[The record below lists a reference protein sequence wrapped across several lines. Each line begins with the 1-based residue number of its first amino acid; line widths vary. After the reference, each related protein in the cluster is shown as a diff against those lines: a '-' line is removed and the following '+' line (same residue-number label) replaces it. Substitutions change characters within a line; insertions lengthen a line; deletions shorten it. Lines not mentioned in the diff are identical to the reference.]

1 MPLTP
6 ESSYTEI
13 FQHLSEV
20 QTTSVCDA
28 HPEVRLM
35 DRTID
40 PLVRGS
46 RCTGLAYTVHST
58 QDSLSI
64 MQALDD
70 LQDFLLSRGLADDPS
85 VPVLLVIASCG
96 APYALVGD
104 MCAKTAKVKGF
115 EGVITDGYY
124 RDIKETTAS
133 GLSVFGTGK
142 HAKSG
147 PKDKVG
153 TRREPIVCGDVAVNP
168 YDIVLADD
176 DGVVVMSREEAIPA
190 INKAMEIQRL
200 EKIAEERVRD
210 GARFNEI
217 CNIDEHVERLQQG
230 LPSKLEMTL

>member
-35 DRTID
+35 NRTID
-40 PLVRGS
+40 PLVKGS
-46 RCTGLAYTVHST
+46 RCAGLAYTIHSA
-58 QDSLSI
+58 QDSLST

-70 LQDFLLSRGLADDPS
+70 LQDFLVSHGLAGEPS

-133 GLSVFGTGK
+133 GLPVFGTGK

-153 TRREPIVCGDVAVNP
+153 TRREPIFCGDVTVNP
-168 YDIVLADD
+168 YDIILADD

-190 INKAMEIQRL
+190 INKAEEIQL
-200 EKIAEERVRD
+200 MENIAQQRIKD

-230 LPSKLEMTL
+230 FPSKLEMTL